1 MEQQTK
7 KLHDVVVGVLIITN
21 GLRANTVK
29 CGCGHSMVLY
39 VALELGCNKTYFGGL
54 APIVRGTKQS
64 VPLDHF
70 FVCLFIN

>member
-54 APIVRGTKQS
+54 APIVRGSRRRICTDFMGAVDAKT
-64 VPLDHF
+64 
-70 FVCLFIN
+70 

>member
-54 APIVRGTKQS
+54 APIVRGRRLA
-64 VPLDHF
+64 V
-70 FVCLFIN
+70 

>member
-1 MEQQTK
+1 MAWIWNNKQK
-7 KLHDVVVGVLIITN
+7 SFMMWLLVIITN

-54 APIVRGTKQS
+54 APIVRGT
-64 VPLDHF
+64 
-70 FVCLFIN
+70 